1 MVIAMNLQRKVPRE
15 YAHKEIVGRRK
26 PTRKWGR
33 QECQRW
39 AFPVIEGFQR
49 EFLSRKND
57 EGKSRHESPLFVPNS
72 HPLEGIREP
81 DLRELA

>member
-1 MVIAMNLQRKVPRE
+1 MVIAMNLQRKVHRE
-15 YAHKEIVGRRK
+15 YAHKEIVGSRK

-33 QECQRW
+33 QEYKRW
-39 AFPVIEGFQR
+39 ALAVIESFQR

-57 EGKSRHESPLFVPNS
+57 GGKSRHELPLFVPNGQ
-72 HPLEGIREP
+72 PLEGIREP